1 MTESSPRSILIIRPS
16 ALGDVCRTVPVLAS
30 LRAAWPD
37 ARIGWLVQQEF
48 REAIC
53 AHPCLDEVVTFP
65 RQALRGVWKSPSG
78 LFRALAYLR
87 SLSRGDWEV
96 ALDCQGLARS
106 GLFARCTGARR
117 RTGFRAA
124 AEFGWMFLNDRV
136 TTDKRH
142 IVDRTMDLVSALGVP
157 PIMDLSLHVPKA
169 SRRRWHDHPGHPE
182 GDYIVLAPRSRW
194 PSKEWP
200 AERWLQ
206 LMRALAAE
214 GHRAFVLVGS
224 GSEREAIDRLAA
236 SLDEPGTWVR
246 SMAGR
251 TSVGELMAIIEGARL
266 VVANDSAPLHI
277 AVGFSR
283 PLIGLFGPTDPS
295 EVGPYGASNQVL
307 RPPNASGSGH
317 DYRSSSSSED
327 DISGIT
333 LEQVVSR
340 ARGLLVGAAR

>member
-37 ARIGWLVQQEF
+37 ARIGWLVQEEF
-48 REAIC
+48 SEAIS
-53 AHPCLDEVVTFP
+53 AHPSLDEVVTFP
-65 RQALRGVWKSPSG
+65 RQALRGAWRTPGG
-78 LFRALAYLR
+78 LLRTLGYLR

-106 GLFARCTGARR
+106 GVFARCTGARR

-124 AEFGWMFLNDRV
+124 AEFGWVFLNDRV
-136 TTDKRH
+136 STDKRH

-157 PIMDLSLHVPKA
+157 PIMDLSLHAPED
-169 SRRRWHDHPGHPE
+169 SRRRWQEHPSHPE
-182 GDYIVLAPRSRW
+182 GEYIVLAPRSRW

-200 AERWLQ
+200 ADRWLE
-206 LMRALAAE
+206 LMRSLSTD
-214 GHRAFVLVGS
+214 GHHSFVLVGS
-224 GSEREAIDRLAA
+224 GSEQEAIDRLAA
-236 SLDEPGTWVR
+236 SLDDSRVR
-246 SMAGR
+246 THSLAGR

-283 PLIGLFGPTDPS
+283 PMIGLFGPTDPL
-295 EVGPYGASNQVL
+295 EVGPYGALDQVL

-317 DYRSSSSSED
+317 DYRTSSSSD
-327 DISGIT
+327 DDMSGIT
-333 LEQVVSR
+333 LEQVLSR
-340 ARGLLVGAAR
+340 ARELLGAAQ